1 MFGLLAVLLVAGMV
15 LGSLVGLSLAAGEVD
30 ILSQLARP
38 YIRSVIGFTVW
49 QAGLSAFISVSLAIP
64 LARSLHR
71 QPRFFGRGLL
81 VRLTSISLV
90 VPSMV
95 AIIGVIGVH
104 GRNGWLND
112 LLVLFGLPR
121 QDYLY
126 GINGILIAHV
136 FFNLPLVTRLLLNGL
151 MRIPEH
157 QWKIASQL
165 GMSGWNLFRYLE
177 WPTLRGLL
185 SGAFGIVFL
194 LCFTSFAIVLS
205 LGGGPGSAT
214 LEVAIYQ
221 ALRFDFD
228 LSAAVSLSFIQIL
241 VCMGLAMAF
250 FTKPQAMNVGPE
262 PGAGMIRFDTPQW
275 PGRSL
280 DGLVIALSGLF
291 LLTPFMAVA
300 WKALGG
306 DGPVIL
312 GAPAFWRA
320 LSSTL
325 VISIIAGMLSTV
337 GALVIAQLMARL
349 RLRAHGVGAKYA
361 SIFELTGMLTLILPP
376 ITLATGLFLLFRTWF
391 DMQTLGWVLV
401 VLINALFTLAFS
413 LRILVSPVHQQMQQ
427 CQRLSHSLGLSALQ
441 TWRFALWPGLRSPIA
456 YALAVSTTL
465 ACGDMG
471 VIALFG
477 TETLSTLPLLI
488 YRLLGGYRLDQAAV
502 VALVLC
508 FVCFFLFVLIEK
520 YVGVG
525 HAARE

>member
-228 LSAAVSLSFIQIL
+228 LSAAVSL
-241 VCMGLAMAF
+241 
-250 FTKPQAMNVGPE
+250 
-262 PGAGMIRFDTPQW
+262 
-275 PGRSL
+275 
-280 DGLVIALSGLF
+280 
-291 LLTPFMAVA
+291 LT
-300 WKALGG
+300 
-306 DGPVIL
+306 
-312 GAPAFWRA
+312 
-320 LSSTL
+320 
-325 VISIIAGMLSTV
+325 
-337 GALVIAQLMARL
+337 
-349 RLRAHGVGAKYA
+349 
-361 SIFELTGMLTLILPP
+361 
-376 ITLATGLFLLFRTWF
+376 
-391 DMQTLGWVLV
+391 
-401 VLINALFTLAFS
+401 
-413 LRILVSPVHQQMQQ
+413 
-427 CQRLSHSLGLSALQ
+427 
-441 TWRFALWPGLRSPIA
+441 
-456 YALAVSTTL
+456 
-465 ACGDMG
+465 
-471 VIALFG
+471 
-477 TETLSTLPLLI
+477 
-488 YRLLGGYRLDQAAV
+488 
-502 VALVLC
+502 
-508 FVCFFLFVLIEK
+508 
-520 YVGVG
+520 
-525 HAARE
+525 